1 MSNLIISFLVT
12 ALTIFLVG
20 KIIPGIE
27 IEHFFAAVIAT
38 IVLALVNVT
47 LKPILF
53 VLTLP
58 INILTLGLFSFVL
71 NAFFFYFVSRL
82 VDGFE
87 VHGFWPA
94 LFGSL
99 IVSIIYSAVNAKK

>member
-1 MSNLIISFLVT
+1 MLNLIASFFVT
-12 ALTIFLVG
+12 ALSIFLVG

-27 IEHFFAAVIAT
+27 IEHFSAAAIAT

-58 INILTLGLFSFVL
+58 INILTLGLFSFIL
-71 NAFFFYFVSRL
+71 NAFFFYFVSRI

-87 VHGFWPA
+87 VEGFWPA

-99 IVSIIYSAVNAKK
+99 IVSIIYSAFNSRK